1 MKMNSPVNLVTL
13 TIKLTDSNW
22 TVSLHQTEKKKNHK
36 LILEADSKAPK
47 KKRWR
52 QYPTIAMD

>member
-22 TVSLHQTEKKKNHK
+22 TVSLHQTEKKNHK
-36 LILEADSKAPK
+36 LILEADSKAQK
-47 KKRWR
+47 KKRWS